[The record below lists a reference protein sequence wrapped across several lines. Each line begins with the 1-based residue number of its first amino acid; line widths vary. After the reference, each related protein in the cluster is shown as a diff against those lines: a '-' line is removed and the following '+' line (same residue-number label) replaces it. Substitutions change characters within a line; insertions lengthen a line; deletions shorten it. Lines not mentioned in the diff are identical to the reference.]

1 MTTHDSELT
10 EQVPVLT
17 EETDTLLTGESTL
30 ADHGGVPLTFGS
42 AYLAL
47 LICRAGYANMTLNF
61 KSHAVRAG
69 DILVLAE
76 DTIALLKKRS
86 RGFRVFYCLIPATFS
101 AEIAYVLPNPL
112 FLFLHEYPRCI
123 PLSAEK
129 PLLSMWLAQMRDIT
143 RNSPVYR
150 HIMQRNHLQN
160 LFLRIAE
167 RMPPDAL
174 AATQKYSR
182 KETLCW
188 QFWELICRHSRE
200 HRDVQFYARQLN
212 ITPFYLSQLT
222 KTFFNHSPKS
232 LINRRVVP
240 EIKTLLRYSTL
251 SAEQIADKL
260 HFNDP
265 SYLCRYFRRE
275 TGVSLTAYR
284 RQHT

>member
-1 MTTHDSELT
+1 MTTHDSELA

-61 KSHAVRAG
+61 KPHAVRAG

-123 PLSAEK
+123 PLTSEK

-251 SAEQIADKL
+251 TAEQIADKL

>member
-1 MTTHDSELT
+1 
-10 EQVPVLT
+10 
-17 EETDTLLTGESTL
+17 
-30 ADHGGVPLTFGS
+30 
-42 AYLAL
+42 
-47 LICRAGYANMTLNF
+47 MTLNF
-61 KSHAVRAG
+61 KPHAVRAG

-101 AEIAYVLPNPL
+101 AEIAYILPNPL

-123 PLSAEK
+123 PLPAEK

>member
-1 MTTHDSELT
+1 M
-10 EQVPVLT
+10 
-17 EETDTLLTGESTL
+17 
-30 ADHGGVPLTFGS
+30 
-42 AYLAL
+42 
-47 LICRAGYANMTLNF
+47 
-61 KSHAVRAG
+61 
-69 DILVLAE
+69 LAE

-123 PLSAEK
+123 PLPAEK

-150 HIMQRNHLQN
+150 HTMQRNHLQN

-251 SAEQIADKL
+251 TAEQIADKL

>member
-251 SAEQIADKL
+251 TAEQIADKL

>member
-123 PLSAEK
+123 PLPAEK

>member
-1 MTTHDSELT
+1 MTTYSIALT
-10 EQVPVLT
+10 DQIPVLT

-30 ADHGGVPLTFGS
+30 ADHNGVPLTFGN
-42 AYLAL
+42 AYLTL
-47 LICRAGYANMTLNF
+47 MICWAGYAHMALNF
-61 KSHAVRAG
+61 KSQPVRAG

-86 RGFRVFYCLIPATFS
+86 RGFRVFFCLIPASFS

-112 FLFLHEYPRCI
+112 FLFLHEYPCCI
-123 PLSAEK
+123 PLPEEK
-129 PLLSMWLAQMRDIT
+129 PLLTMWLAQMQDIT
-143 RNSPVYR
+143 CNSPVYR

-160 LFLRIAE
+160 LFLRMAE

-200 HRDVQFYARQLN
+200 HRDVRYYAQQLN

-232 LINRRVVP
+232 LINRRVIP

-251 SAEQIADKL
+251 SVEQIADKL
-260 HFNDP
+260 HFDDP

-275 TGVSLTAYR
+275 TGISLTAYR
-284 RQHT
+284 RQNS

>member
-123 PLSAEK
+123 PLPAEK
-129 PLLSMWLAQMRDIT
+129 PLLSMWLAQMHDIT

-265 SYLCRYFRRE
+265 SYLFRYFRRE

>member
-123 PLSAEK
+123 PLPAEK

-251 SAEQIADKL
+251 TAEQIADKL

>member
-10 EQVPVLT
+10 ELVPVLT

-123 PLSAEK
+123 PLPAEK
-129 PLLSMWLAQMRDIT
+129 PLLSMWLAQMHDIT

>member
-1 MTTHDSELT
+1 MTTHNSELT

-61 KSHAVRAG
+61 KPHAVRAG

-123 PLSAEK
+123 PLPAEK

-251 SAEQIADKL
+251 TAEQIADKL